1 MFQRQEL
8 ACLEARKSLLV
19 LESDINRQTLAAD
32 WRHLRQPE
40 TWVDEMGQVAK
51 RHPIWTAAL
60 SAIAGALAVQTVR
73 KPDSVSGGID
83 RLGKLATM
91 AFSVWKL
98 FKRAK
103 GSPEEK
109 EG

>member
-32 WRHLRQPE
+32 WHHLRRPE
-40 TWVDEMGQVAK
+40 TWVDEVGQAAK

-73 KPDSVSGGID
+73 KPASVGSGID
-83 RLGKLATM
+83 RLGKIATM
-91 AFSVWKL
+91 AFSAWKM

-103 GSPEEK
+103 GSAEE
-109 EG
+109 G